1 MTTKAQIKEE
11 LKALHPTLQIGN
23 DEDGYTQLD
32 AKAYDATIAAW
43 AENQYQAQA
52 AETAAAEKLAA
63 KQAVLA
69 KLGLTAEE
77 AAALIA

>member
-1 MTTKAQIKEE
+1 MRTKTAIKEE

-23 DEDGYTQLD
+23 DQDGYTELD
-32 AKAYDATIAAW
+32 AKSYEAKISEW
-43 AENQYQAQA
+43 AENQYQS
-52 AETAAAEKLAA
+52 ELVESVAAEKLAA

-77 AAALIA
+77 AAALLA